1 VKVRG
6 LLGAELGVG
15 IEGGVVEQPDGSMR
29 TCASAVIVDAASE
42 SCGRDDS

>member
-15 IEGGVVEQPDGSMR
+15 IEGRVVEQPDGSMR
-29 TCASAVIVDAASE
+29 TCVWAVIVNAASD